1 MKIRKTLKYRLYHN
15 RRNKR
20 LIQQIDIAGIIWN
33 HLTALQ
39 RRYYRMF
46 GGYIPKYR
54 MMKHIAKLRNGS
66 RCEWK
71 LLGSQAVQQIVE
83 RHDMAYQ
90 RFFEWAKNKRGRR
103 VSPPR
108 FRKVKQYRSFTLKQ
122 AGWKYLGGNRLRIG
136 KMVYK
141 FALSRPIEGE
151 IKTVTIKRDTVGRL
165 FVCFSVVQEVE
176 PTEVSTN
183 KIGGFDFGLK
193 HFLTDDEGRRYQSPE
208 FLRSQLNEIARL
220 NRALAR
226 KQKGSNNREK
236 ARRRLA
242 MAHSR
247 LANKR
252 RDHHFKLANRLLTEY
267 DVLCF
272 EDLNIEAMKR
282 LWGRKVSDLGFAE
295 FLKILEAKANEYQK
309 TLVKIGRFEASSKT
323 CSSCGSKNDSL
334 SLKDRLFQC
343 PHCGLEV
350 DRDHNAALNIRS
362 WGINSWAR
370 GSKTDSSA
378 SLV

>member
-15 RRNKR
+15 RRNKK
-20 LIQQIDIAGIIWN
+20 LIQQMDIAGIIWN
-33 HLTALQ
+33 HVTALQ

-90 RFFEWAKNKRGRR
+90 RFFEWAKSRRGRR

-220 NRALAR
+220 NRALAQ

-295 FLKILEAKANEYQK
+295 FLSILESLARMRGKRIIK
-309 TLVKIGRFEASSKT
+309 VGRFEPTSQT
-323 CSSCGSKNDSL
+323 CSQCGHHQPMPLSERLFECSGCGSIM
-334 SLKDRLFQC
+334 
-343 PHCGLEV
+343 
-350 DRDHNAALNIRS
+350 DRDHNAACNIRS
-362 WGINSWAR
+362 WGINSGR
-370 GSKTDSSA
+370 GGVRRSQTAASA
-378 SLV
+378 